1 MIKLLFLNILLLILK
16 IIGIIILAVLLLV
29 IGLLSI
35 VLFVPIHYESQYEYY
50 ENLNGFCNVN
60 WLFKTF
66 AFNLKTV
73 NGETDYDIKMPS
85 WIDKLISDDEE
96 ETSDKPDNE
105 VVYKIENDQNEYFDD
120 EITIEDLKD
129 KAEEKIEKTVG
140 DVVSEVKEE
149 IKEDTEK
156 EIAENLE
163 DAEEKSE
170 KSVSGEKVVN
180 FIRKKVVNFFCKLK
194 GILNFTK
201 DKKAFIKEK
210 IEFFEDLKD
219 KYDLK
224 GIFDITILLFK
235 KIFKGLGLKLFQICG
250 IIGLDNPCSTGQ
262 AIALISVVQ
271 TFVPFDVDVQ
281 GDFENNVLEGSL
293 YIKGKVRIS
302 SIVFPVIW
310 YLLTKP
316 VRTVVIDYVKG
327 DRK

>member
-105 VVYKIENDQNEYFDD
+105 VVYKIENNQDEYFDD
-120 EITIEDLKD
+120 NITVEKLKD
-129 KAEEKIEKTVG
+129 EAEEKIEETV
-140 DVVSEVKEE
+140 DNVISEVKEE

-156 EIAENLE
+156 EIAESLE
-163 DAEEKSE
+163 DVEEKSE
-170 KSVSGEKVVN
+170 KSASGEKVIK

-210 IEFFEDLKD
+210 IEFFEDLKA

-224 GIFDITILLFK
+224 GIFDVTILLFK

-271 TFVPFDVDVQ
+271 TFMPFDIDIQ

>member
-1 MIKLLFLNILLLILK
+1 MLFLNILLLILK

-73 NGETDYDIKMPS
+73 DGETDYDIKMPS
-85 WIDKLISDDEE
+85 WIDKLLSGDNEE
-96 ETSDKPDNE
+96 EKSDNE
-105 VVYKIENDQNEYFDD
+105 VVYKIENNQDEYFDD
-120 EITIEDLKD
+120 ITVEKLKD
-129 KAEEKIEKTVG
+129 KAEEKIEETV
-140 DVVSEVKEE
+140 DNVISEVKEE

-156 EIAENLE
+156 EIAQNLE

-170 KSVSGEKVVN
+170 KSIFGEKVIN
-180 FIRKKVVNFFCKLK
+180 FIRKKVVNFLCKLK

-201 DKKAFIKEK
+201 DRKAFIKEK
-210 IEFFEDLKD
+210 IEFFEDLKA

-224 GIFDITILLFK
+224 GIFDVTILLFK

>member
-1 MIKLLFLNILLLILK
+1 MLFLNILLLILK

-60 WLFKTF
+60 WLFKIF

-73 NGETDYDIKMPS
+73 DGETDYDIKMPS
-85 WIDKLISDDEE
+85 WIDKLLSDDNEE
-96 ETSDKPDNE
+96 EKSDNE
-105 VVYKIENDQNEYFDD
+105 VVYKIENNQDEYFDD
-120 EITIEDLKD
+120 NITVEKLKD
-129 KAEEKIEKTVG
+129 DAEEKIEETV
-140 DVVSEVKEE
+140 DNVISEVKEE

-210 IEFFEDLKD
+210 NEFFEDLKD

-271 TFVPFDVDVQ
+271 TFVPFEVDVQ

>member
-1 MIKLLFLNILLLILK
+1 MLFLNILLLILK
-16 IIGIIILAVLLLV
+16 IIGIIILAVLLLIV
-29 IGLLSI
+29 GLLSI

-50 ENLNGFCNVN
+50 ENLNGFCNVS
-60 WLFKTF
+60 WLFKIF

-73 NGETDYDIKMPS
+73 DGETDYDIKMPS
-85 WIDKLISDDEE
+85 WIDKLLSDDNEE
-96 ETSDKPDNE
+96 EKSDNE
-105 VVYKIENDQNEYFDD
+105 VVYKIENNQDEYFDD
-120 EITIEDLKD
+120 ITVEKLKD
-129 KAEEKIEKTVG
+129 KAEEKIEETV
-140 DVVSEVKEE
+140 DNVISEVKEE

-156 EIAENLE
+156 EIAQNLE

-170 KSVSGEKVVN
+170 KSIFGEKVIN
-180 FIRKKVVNFFCKLK
+180 FIRKKVVNFLCKLK

-201 DKKAFIKEK
+201 DRKAFIKEK
-210 IEFFEDLKD
+210 IEFFEDLKA

-224 GIFDITILLFK
+224 GIFDVTILLFK

>member
-1 MIKLLFLNILLLILK
+1 MLFLNILLLILK
-16 IIGIIILAVLLLV
+16 IIGIIILAVLLLIV
-29 IGLLSI
+29 GLLSI

-50 ENLNGFCNVN
+50 ENLNGFCNVS
-60 WLFKTF
+60 WLFKIF

-73 NGETDYDIKMPS
+73 DGETDYDIKMPS
-85 WIDKLISDDEE
+85 WIDKLLSDDNEE
-96 ETSDKPDNE
+96 ERSDNE
-105 VVYKIENDQNEYFDD
+105 VVYKIENNQDEYFDD
-120 EITIEDLKD
+120 ITVEKLKD
-129 KAEEKIEKTVG
+129 KAEEKIEETV
-140 DVVSEVKEE
+140 DNVISEVKEE

-156 EIAENLE
+156 EIAQNLE

-170 KSVSGEKVVN
+170 KSIFGEKVIN
-180 FIRKKVVNFFCKLK
+180 FIRKKVVNFLCKLK

-201 DKKAFIKEK
+201 DRKAFIKEK
-210 IEFFEDLKD
+210 IEFFEDLKA

-224 GIFDITILLFK
+224 GIFDVTILLFK

-271 TFVPFDVDVQ
+271 TFVPFEVDVQ
-281 GDFENNVLEGSL
+281 GNFENNVLEGSL

>member
-1 MIKLLFLNILLLILK
+1 MLFLNILLLILK

-73 NGETDYDIKMPS
+73 DGETDYDIKMPS
-85 WIDKLISDDEE
+85 WIDKLLSDDNEE
-96 ETSDKPDNE
+96 EKSDNE
-105 VVYKIENDQNEYFDD
+105 VVYKIENNQDEYFDD
-120 EITIEDLKD
+120 ITVEKLKD
-129 KAEEKIEKTVG
+129 KAEEKIEETV
-140 DVVSEVKEE
+140 DNVISEVKEE

-156 EIAENLE
+156 EIAQNLE

-170 KSVSGEKVVN
+170 KSIFGEKVIN
-180 FIRKKVVNFFCKLK
+180 FIRKKVVNFLCKLK

-201 DKKAFIKEK
+201 DRKAFIKEK

-224 GIFDITILLFK
+224 GIFDVTILLFK

-302 SIVFPVIW
+302 SRVFRVIW

>member
-1 MIKLLFLNILLLILK
+1 MLFLNILLLILK

-73 NGETDYDIKMPS
+73 DGETDYDIKMPS
-85 WIDKLISDDEE
+85 WIDKLLSDDNEE
-96 ETSDKPDNE
+96 EKSDNE
-105 VVYKIENDQNEYFDD
+105 VVYKIENNQDEYFDD
-120 EITIEDLKD
+120 ITVEKLKD
-129 KAEEKIEKTVG
+129 KAEEKIEETV
-140 DVVSEVKEE
+140 DNVISEVKEE

-156 EIAENLE
+156 EIAQYLE

-170 KSVSGEKVVN
+170 KSIFGEKVIN
-180 FIRKKVVNFFCKLK
+180 FIRKKVVNFLCKLK

-201 DKKAFIKEK
+201 DRKAFIKEK

-224 GIFDITILLFK
+224 GIFDVTILLFK

-281 GDFENNVLEGSL
+281 GDFENDVLEGSL

>member
-1 MIKLLFLNILLLILK
+1 MLFLNILLLILK
-16 IIGIIILAVLLLV
+16 IIGIIILAVLLLIV
-29 IGLLSI
+29 GLLSI
-35 VLFVPIHYESQYEYY
+35 VLFVPIHYASQYEYY
-50 ENLNGFCNVN
+50 ENLNGFCNVS
-60 WLFKTF
+60 WLFKIF

-73 NGETDYDIKMPS
+73 DGETDYDIKMPS
-85 WIDKLISDDEE
+85 WIDKLLSDDNEE
-96 ETSDKPDNE
+96 EKSDNE
-105 VVYKIENDQNEYFDD
+105 VVYKIENNQDEYFDD
-120 EITIEDLKD
+120 ITVEKLKD
-129 KAEEKIEKTVG
+129 KAEEKIEETV
-140 DVVSEVKEE
+140 DNVISEVKEE

-156 EIAENLE
+156 EIAQNLE

-170 KSVSGEKVVN
+170 KSIFGEKVIN
-180 FIRKKVVNFFCKLK
+180 FIRKKVVNFLCKLK

-201 DKKAFIKEK
+201 DRKAFIKEK
-210 IEFFEDLKD
+210 IEFFEDLKA

-224 GIFDITILLFK
+224 GIFDVTILLFK

-271 TFVPFDVDVQ
+271 TFVPFEVDVQ
-281 GDFENNVLEGSL
+281 GNFENNVLEGSL

>member
-1 MIKLLFLNILLLILK
+1 MLFLNILLLILK
-16 IIGIIILAVLLLV
+16 IIGIILLAVLLLV

-73 NGETDYDIKMPS
+73 DGETDYDIKMPS
-85 WIDKLISDDEE
+85 WIDKLLSDDNEE
-96 ETSDKPDNE
+96 EKSDNE
-105 VVYKIENDQNEYFDD
+105 VVYKIENNQDEYFDD
-120 EITIEDLKD
+120 ITVEKLKD
-129 KAEEKIEKTVG
+129 KAEEKIEETV
-140 DVVSEVKEE
+140 DNVISEVKEE

-156 EIAENLE
+156 EIAQNLE

-170 KSVSGEKVVN
+170 KSIFGEKVIN
-180 FIRKKVVNFFCKLK
+180 FIRKKVVNFLCKLK

-201 DKKAFIKEK
+201 DRKAFIKEK
-210 IEFFEDLKD
+210 IEFFEDLKA

-224 GIFDITILLFK
+224 GIFDVTILLFK

>member
-1 MIKLLFLNILLLILK
+1 VIKLLFLNILLLILK

-73 NGETDYDIKMPS
+73 DGETDYDIKMPS
-85 WIDKLISDDEE
+85 WIDKLLSDDNEE
-96 ETSDKPDNE
+96 EKSDNE
-105 VVYKIENDQNEYFDD
+105 VVYKIENNQDEYFDD
-120 EITIEDLKD
+120 ITVEKLKD
-129 KAEEKIEKTVG
+129 KAEEKIEETV
-140 DVVSEVKEE
+140 DNVISEVKEE

-156 EIAENLE
+156 EIAQNLE

-170 KSVSGEKVVN
+170 KSIFGEKVIN
-180 FIRKKVVNFFCKLK
+180 FIRKKVVNFLCKLK

-201 DKKAFIKEK
+201 DRKAFIKEK
-210 IEFFEDLKD
+210 IEFFEDLKA

-224 GIFDITILLFK
+224 GIFDVTILLFK

>member
-1 MIKLLFLNILLLILK
+1 MK
-16 IIGIIILAVLLLV
+16 IIGIIILAVLLLIV
-29 IGLLSI
+29 GLLSI

-50 ENLNGFCNVN
+50 ENLNGFCNVS
-60 WLFKTF
+60 WLFKIF

-73 NGETDYDIKMPS
+73 DGETDYDIKMPS
-85 WIDKLISDDEE
+85 WIDKLLSDDNEE
-96 ETSDKPDNE
+96 EKSDNE
-105 VVYKIENDQNEYFDD
+105 VVYKIENNQDEYFDD
-120 EITIEDLKD
+120 ITVEKLKD
-129 KAEEKIEKTVG
+129 KAEEKIEETV
-140 DVVSEVKEE
+140 DNVISEVKEE

-156 EIAENLE
+156 EIAQNLE

-170 KSVSGEKVVN
+170 KSIFGEKVIN
-180 FIRKKVVNFFCKLK
+180 FIRKKVVNFLCKLK

-201 DKKAFIKEK
+201 DRKAFIKEK
-210 IEFFEDLKD
+210 IEFFEDLKA

-224 GIFDITILLFK
+224 GIFDVTILLFK

-271 TFVPFDVDVQ
+271 TFVPFEVDVQ
-281 GDFENNVLEGSL
+281 GNFENNVLEGSL

>member
-1 MIKLLFLNILLLILK
+1 MLFLNILLLILK
-16 IIGIIILAVLLLV
+16 VIGIIILAVLLLI

-50 ENLNGFCNVN
+50 EKLNGFCTVN

-66 AFNLKTV
+66 
-73 NGETDYDIKMPS
+73 
-85 WIDKLISDDEE
+85 WIDKLLSDDNEE
-96 ETSDKPDNE
+96 EKSDNE
-105 VVYKIENDQNEYFDD
+105 VVYKIENNQDEYFDD
-120 EITIEDLKD
+120 DITVEKLRDE
-129 KAEEKIEKTVG
+129 AEEKIEKTV
-140 DVVSEVKEE
+140 DNVISEVKEE

-163 DAEEKSE
+163 DTEENSE
-170 KSVSGEKVVN
+170 KSVLCEN
-180 FIRKKVVNFFCKLK
+180 IIRFIRKKVVNLICKLK

-210 IEFFEDLKD
+210 IEFFEDLKA

-224 GIFDITILLFK
+224 GIFDVTILLFK

-262 AIALISVVQ
+262 AIGLISVVQ
-271 TFVPFDVDVQ
+271 TFMPFDIDIQ
-281 GDFENNVLEGSL
+281 GDFENNVLEGSF

-310 YLLTKP
+310 YLLKKP